1 MVELQEEDIGM
12 VQLAITTSELDM
24 EALKALTT
32 SYTAVEDTD
41 NQSKLDSKQ
50 DTGAIAITLKS
61 PVI

>member
-1 MVELQEEDIGM
+1 M
-12 VQLAITTSELDM
+12 VQRAITTSELDM

-50 DTGAIAITLKS
+50 VTGAIAITLKS